1 MSNRS
6 TQSFTLKLITV
17 LLTSNVCIYTVKC
30 LVGFS
35 IGYFLIREIPNHEMN
50 WTLLSILLVLSPD
63 DKDARRLAI
72 ERMKANLIGSGV
84 GWLCYII
91 YKPNLYIILF
101 GVVVTIAICHFF
113 KLMTVTRTA
122 LATLIIV
129 FIYEQKTATW
139 YSAIERLLCVVGGCV
154 IGVCIT
160 LFVAAHINFLK
171 KRFHIVT
178 DTKDTET

>member
-1 MSNRS
+1 MSNKS
-6 TQSFTLKLITV
+6 TQSFTLKLLTI
-17 LLTSNVCIYTVKC
+17 LLNSNVCIYTVKC

-63 DKDARRLAI
+63 DKDAKRLAI
-72 ERMKANLIGSGV
+72 ERMKANLVGSAV
-84 GWLCYII
+84 GWLCYVI
-91 YKPNLYIILF
+91 YKPNLYIILL
-101 GVVVTIAICHFF
+101 GVVVTIVICYLF

-129 FIYEQKTATW
+129 FIYEQKSASW
-139 YSAIERLLCVVGGCV
+139 YSAIERLLCVVGGCL

-160 LFVAAHINFLK
+160 LIIAALITFIKKKLHISSNNPTP
-171 KRFHIVT
+171 V
-178 DTKDTET
+178 

>member
-1 MSNRS
+1 MSNKPV
-6 TQSFTLKLITV
+6 QSFTLKIITA

-35 IGYFLIREIPNHEMN
+35 IGYFLIREIPDHEMN

-63 DKDARRLAI
+63 DKDAKRLAI
-72 ERMKANLIGSGV
+72 ERMKANLIGSSV

-101 GVVVTIAICHFF
+101 GVVVTIAVCYFF

-122 LATLIIV
+122 LAALIIV
-129 FIYEQKTATW
+129 FIYEQKSASW
-139 YSAIERLLCVVGGCV
+139 YSAIERLLCVVGGCI

-160 LFVAAHINFLK
+160 LLIAALISFLK
-171 KRFHIVT
+171 KKLHISEVNT
-178 DTKDTET
+178 TSV